1 MTKSTRYE
9 YSCASCESPVEKSPT
24 GQSEG
29 KGGGHGLHGWQCMG
43 ACGRGVKV
51 TRRLK

>member
-29 KGGGHGLHGWQCMG
+29 KGAGHGLHGWKCNN
-43 ACGRGVKV
+43 CGDGVKV
-51 TRRLK
+51 SRTLK